1 MIFRHILK
9 SLLVALLLFAGTCQ
23 AIAASG
29 DGLVPIPPLKAL
41 ITDLTGTLTPAQV
54 SELDA
59 MLKRFESASG
69 SQIAILIIPTTK
81 PEEIEQYSIRVVD
94 QWKLGRKGVDDGIL
108 LLVAKDDKKV
118 RIEVGYGL
126 EGAIPD
132 AIAKRIIEEQ
142 IIPHFKN
149 DDFYGGINV
158 GVDTMIRIIGG
169 EQLPELKTRTSK
181 NVDSTDTW
189 IFLFFAAL
197 VIGGILQKFLG
208 KFLGSAIIAAI
219 VGIVAWFVLSTV
231 IVAIIIG
238 IAAFIASLWIG
249 SDSRGFG
256 GGSGWGGGGFGGGG
270 GWGGG
275 SGGGFGGGGS
285 SGSW

>member
-1 MIFRHILK
+1 MKTNIFIKLIP
-9 SLLVALLLFAGTCQ
+9 LLLLFLMAAGQ
-23 AIAASG
+23 AFAANN

-41 ITDLTGTLTPAQV
+41 VTDLTGTLTPAQI
-54 SELDA
+54 SELDT
-59 MLKRFESASG
+59 MLKKFESASG
-69 SQIAILIIPTTK
+69 SQIGVLIVPTTK

-108 LLVAKDDKKV
+108 LLIAKDDRKV

-149 DDFYGGINV
+149 DDYYGGINV

-169 EQLPELKTRTSK
+169 ESLPPQKKTK
-181 NVDSTDTW
+181 HVDSTDTW
-189 IFLFFAAL
+189 VTLFFVGVFATMF
-197 VIGGILQKFLG
+197 LQKILG
-208 KFLGSAIIAAI
+208 KFLGSAATGSI
-219 VGIVAWFVLSTV
+219 VGFIGWIVMGTV
-231 IVAIIIG
+231 FAALIIG
-238 IAAFIASLWIG
+238 IIAFIIALFIG
-249 SDSRGFG
+249 SDAGRGG
-256 GGSGWGGGGFGGGG
+256 WSGGSGWGGGGFGGGG
-270 GWGGG
+270 WGGG
-275 SGGGFGGGGS
+275 GGGGFGGGGS